1 MVAAVVSH
9 SVVDDSIQAS
19 TLHGLS
25 AVAFS
30 CCERR
35 VRAPFQRARHGR
47 GVTSPES
54 HDLHERPV
62 RGTAHTCNVARRGHE
77 HGERAPRAGRAGF
90 SKRKKN
96 RICAPGW
103 RRARPVLST
112 YRLPRPMPRTAGLA
126 RPARPGTTGHGQR
139 DGKGS
144 GRPTAPPPSR
154 YTHRAVHACTARAGR
169 DPTWAREGVGPRGRP
184 RWTGAQRRRGDGW
197 TGSFPAAG
205 WMDGRT
211 DGQMGGWMD
220 KHGAHRRVVRW
231 ARVGRVPVPCRFW
244 LGAHT
249 HPHHHHHVTVPF
261 HSGGGSSSQATP
273 PRSHPSDLC
282 SRVA

>member
-103 RRARPVLST
+103 RRARPVLICLS
-112 YRLPRPMPRTAGLA
+112 
-126 RPARPGTTGHGQR
+126 PAAAHAPNCRFG
-139 DGKGS
+139 
-144 GRPTAPPPSR
+144 PTRPSR
-154 YTHRAVHACTARAGR
+154 DHRSWAARWKRKRQAHGSTSVQVHAPGGTRLYGARGAGPHVGAGGGRAAWTAAMDRRA
-169 DPTWAREGVGPRGRP
+169 A
-184 RWTGAQRRRGDGW
+184 AQ
-197 TGSFPAAG
+197 
-205 WMDGRT
+205 
-211 DGQMGGWMD
+211 GGWMD
-220 KHGAHRRVVRW
+220 RFIPCGWVDGWAHGW
-231 ARVGRVPVPCRFW
+231 PDGRMD
-244 LGAHT
+244 G
-249 HPHHHHHVTVPF
+249 
-261 HSGGGSSSQATP
+261 
-273 PRSHPSDLC
+273 
-282 SRVA
+282 